1 MIDTHCH
8 LTEFDVF
15 RLPEIIQNAQ
25 QNGIQHLISVSAAFD
40 DWAKNQIISQQYPQV
55 SPAFG
60 IHPKFRQNLPDDWQE
75 ILGTCLK
82 SVPQA
87 IVGEIGLDFY
97 HSPNEQQKQQQMDL
111 LRQQL
116 HIAQEYHRPI
126 SLHCV
131 KAHQECIA
139 LIKKHKFNCG
149 GFIHG
154 FSGSLNIALEWIKLG
169 FVIGIGTVLLKT
181 NSTLRKIFAQLP
193 ANAWVLESD
202 APFMLPE
209 NTPAVIQQ
217 IAHTAAQLS
226 QQSLVSIQQQST
238 QNTVQFLKRCEW

>member
-40 DWAKNQIISQQYPQV
+40 DWAKNQIISRQYPQV

-82 SVPQA
+82 SIPQA

-131 KAHQECIA
+131 KAHNECIA
-139 LIKKHKFNCG
+139 LIKNHKFNCG

-154 FSGSLNIALEWIKLG
+154 FSGSLNIAHEWIKAG
-169 FVIGIGTVLLKT
+169 FKIGIGTILLKK
-181 NSTLRKIFAQLP
+181 NSRLRTVLPQLP
-193 ANAWVLESD
+193 DNAWVIESD
-202 APFMLPE
+202 APFMLSE
-209 NTPAVIQQ
+209 NTPAVVQQ
-217 IAHTAAQLS
+217 IAQTAAQLTG
-226 QQSLVSIQQQST
+226 QTIDKIIKQST
-238 QNTVQFLKRCEW
+238 DNAVL